1 MSSPNPTTTPF
12 TNLQAEL
19 LKLFA
24 TEIPDEHLQELKKII
39 AQFLLEKARD
49 KADKIWDERGYTQQ
63 TVERLLNE
71 S

>member
-1 MSSPNPTTTPF
+1 MSSPNPATPF

-19 LKLFA
+19 LRLFA
-24 TEIPDEHLQELKKII
+24 AEIPEEHLRELKKII

-63 TVERLLNE
+63 TIEHLLNE
-71 S
+71 P